1 MSELLK
7 SAISEID
14 YALVSNKGGKEVREH
29 YLNNAK
35 RYINEAEKEQQIQL
49 NADQIFVFEWLK
61 KYIDADALRLNPIA
75 TVFEL
80 NKRFEDSE
88 DDLVNVSYF
97 RLNEKEEF
105 QVLQAFAEWGLS
117 DECKKNI

>member
-49 NADQIFVFEWLK
+49 NEDQQIVLNGLK
-61 KYIDADALRLNPIA
+61 EFYAVNHSSIA
-75 TVFEL
+75 TLYELHKKNMQTDSKTVEIWKAYREL
-80 NKRFEDSE
+80 NAFEG
-88 DDLVNVSYF
+88 
-97 RLNEKEEF
+97 F
-105 QVLQAFAEWGLS
+105 QVMQAFAEWGLS
-117 DECKKNI
+117 ND

>member
-35 RYINEAEKEQQIQL
+35 RFINEAEKEQQIQL
-49 NADQIFVFEWLK
+49 NENQH
-61 KYIDADALRLNPIA
+61 Y
-75 TVFEL
+75 
-80 NKRFEDSE
+80 
-88 DDLVNVSYF
+88 
-97 RLNEKEEF
+97 KE
-105 QVLQAFAEWGLS
+105 VLQEMYDGIADLASPIGLMETYPGS
-117 DECKKNI
+117 QEADYAQYFIHERSEEMFNKLKLILEEAK

>member
-35 RYINEAEKEQQIQL
+35 RYINEAEKEQEIQL
-49 NADQIFVFEWLK
+49 NEDQQVVLDWLK
-61 KYIDADALRLNPIA
+61 CDAFSRKTLNPVGSIGK
-75 TVFEL
+75 L
-80 NKRFEDSE
+80 NKCDVTENVAQAFVGITDSKQFE
-88 DDLVNVSYF
+88 
-97 RLNEKEEF
+97 
-105 QVLQAFAEWGLS
+105 VLQAFAEWGLS
-117 DECKKNI
+117 DK

>member
-1 MSELLK
+1 MIELLK

-35 RYINEAEKEQQIQL
+35 RFINEAEKEQQIQL
-49 NADQIFVFEWLK
+49 NENQQIVLDWMKRDLTNLGVDSLLCELTFLSCTGGWMKNTVTARAYRNLTDIE
-61 KYIDADALRLNPIA
+61 RL
-75 TVFEL
+75 
-80 NKRFEDSE
+80 
-88 DDLVNVSYF
+88 
-97 RLNEKEEF
+97 

-117 DECKKNI
+117 DK

>member
-14 YALVSNKGGKEVREH
+14 YALVSNKGGKEAREH

-35 RYINEAEKEQQIQL
+35 RYINEAEKEQEIQL
-49 NADQIFVFEWLK
+49 NEDQQVVLGWLK
-61 KYIDADALRLNPIA
+61 QNIETASFRLNPIA
-75 TVFEL
+75 TVFKL
-80 NKRFEDSE
+80 HNNFEDSE
-88 DDLVNVSYF
+88 DDLVNTSYF
-97 RLNEKEEF
+97 RLDETQEF

-117 DECKKNI
+117 DK